1 VDATNGDQPDLLGL
15 GGSVP
20 LYDYLAPFPGEYSQ
34 ICWPDE
40 EFSLPECTAVD
51 YNYYMMNGNCF
62 SSYDWDTLYGYLTG
76 QISQG
81 AHLMRVKYMD
91 ADSYQ
96 AAYTDLVVNGRI
108 EEVARYYM
116 DVQGIPQ
123 VEYHYSNMDDL
134 LTLYVMM

>member
-1 VDATNGDQPDLLGL
+1 
-15 GGSVP
+15 
-20 LYDYLAPFPGEYSQ
+20 
-34 ICWPDE
+34 
-40 EFSLPECTAVD
+40 
-51 YNYYMMNGNCF
+51 
-62 SSYDWDTLYGYLTG
+62 
-76 QISQG
+76 
-81 AHLMRVKYMD
+81 MD
-91 ADSYQ
+91 AYSYQ